1 MVKVRSSRRVAG
13 LKLTDYDHEI
23 GLVNHDEVDGDSNTV
38 LSSAAGTRSGSTTSR
53 LVSLVGD
60 SEVEVEAQAEGT
72 GTNENDAI
80 ERPNGNNAD
89 GSQEDQNS
97 LQPEDTL
104 PHSSM
109 QPSIEVQAATPDIF
123 HDSSD
128 RVVPNRPREVR
139 ETAIDIMYENERG
152 GFMCGIAL
160 FSSKALGG
168 LDPPAWSK
176 RSLQLVVLLLLY
188 MLTR

>member
-104 PHSSM
+104 PHPSM
-109 QPSIEVQAATPDIF
+109 QPSIEVQGSYLCECSDSYRLKANSLVSCNTGYIPRFLRSSCTQSAARSPR
-123 HDSSD
+123 D
-128 RVVPNRPREVR
+128 R
-139 ETAIDIMYENERG
+139 Y
-152 GFMCGIAL
+152 
-160 FSSKALGG
+160 
-168 LDPPAWSK
+168 
-176 RSLQLVVLLLLY
+176 
-188 MLTR
+188 